1 MSQPEKITVVTAWI
15 ELLMCPSIFI
25 GKTADGWTVYCR
37 FRWGHLSV
45 RVDPRDPP
53 PFYGA
58 EGMWIFAEEIDAE
71 GGGCMDYDELRQI
84 TGHLI
89 DWPDQLSS
97 RPKSDDD
104 ETLTI

>member
-25 GKTADGWTVYCR
+25 GKTADGWTVYAR

-58 EGMWIFAEEIDAE
+58 AGEWIISEMIDDE
-71 GGGCMDYDELRQI
+71 GGGCMDYDELRQHTADI
-84 TGHLI
+84 I
-89 DWPDQLSS
+89 EWPAELSP
-97 RPKSDDD
+97 RPPD
-104 ETLTI
+104 EGEPLEI